1 MAIEQIQVVERPSF
15 LTYLKSGTQISLA
28 VAIDFTGSN
37 GEPSYPNSLHFLGG
51 YNQYE
56 HATRAV
62 GSILEVYDEDK
73 SFPVYGF
80 GGVPRFMGQNATNHC
95 FPLNGNY
102 EHPEIVGTEGILGL
116 YRQNL
121 H

>member
-1 MAIEQIQVVERPSF
+1 MVVDLVQVAEKPNF
-15 LTYLKSGTQISLA
+15 LTYLRSGTQISLA

-37 GEPSYPNSLHFLGG
+37 GEPAYPNSLHYLGA

-62 GSILEVYDEDK
+62 GSILEVYDADR

-80 GGVPRFMGQNATNHC
+80 GGVPRFMG
-95 FPLNGNY
+95 
-102 EHPEIVGTEGILGL
+102 
-116 YRQNL
+116 
-121 H
+121 